1 MLFKW
6 DENTHMYH
14 QEDGTL
20 SSILMLHRN
29 MEKSDAKAQFN
40 LKKNA
45 PINPYTLKN
54 EDFNMRELFFL
65 TPRWTY

>member
-1 MLFKW
+1 
-6 DENTHMYH
+6 
-14 QEDGTL
+14 
-20 SSILMLHRN
+20 MLHRN

-40 LKKNA
+40 LRNNA

-65 TPRWTY
+65 SPHMDILNALGVMDHTIKKTGWSMT